1 MFRTVPLKLRGTAVT
16 SDNYWKGQYGHL
28 NALRMTEVY
37 QCPDPY
43 AITEMEDVAVA
54 RTVERMGMLDRL
66 IVIRGSVNMDVFMLG
81 ATPESLWGDAEATT
95 LASEEN
101 VEAADIFM
109 TAMKNNFN
117 VGRIIIDQILAG
129 QF

>member
-54 RTVERMGMLDRL
+54 RTVERMGMLNRL

-81 ATPESLWGDAEATT
+81 ATPESLWGNAEATT

-109 TAMKNNFN
+109 TAMKNNFD

-129 QF
+129 LF